1 MHILGISSLE
11 HDPAAALLGEKGITA
26 AVEEGKLL
34 RTRMS
39 YGIPRQAIYFCL
51 AKARIQWK
59 DLSSI
64 AIASRPVWAWSRQAL
79 FRAREALKAP
89 ISSGYYQTKAVGEL
103 ARELNYLRILGVFD
117 GNQKRSLLCFEHA
130 LCHAASAFYASPFDR
145 ALIPTL
151 DEEGDGRCGLV
162 AIGKGRRFVSCI
174 RFVIQTLSPGS

>member
-1 MHILGISSLE
+1 MNLLVFSSRE
-11 HDPAAALLGEKGITA
+11 HDPAAVLLGEKGITA

-79 FRAREALKAP
+79 FRAREARKAP
-89 ISSGYYQTKAVGEL
+89 ISNGYYQTTACGGFS
-103 ARELNYLRILGVFD
+103 RDLNYL
-117 GNQKRSLLCFEHA
+117 
-130 LCHAASAFYASPFDR
+130 
-145 ALIPTL
+145 
-151 DEEGDGRCGLV
+151 
-162 AIGKGRRFVSCI
+162 
-174 RFVIQTLSPGS
+174 